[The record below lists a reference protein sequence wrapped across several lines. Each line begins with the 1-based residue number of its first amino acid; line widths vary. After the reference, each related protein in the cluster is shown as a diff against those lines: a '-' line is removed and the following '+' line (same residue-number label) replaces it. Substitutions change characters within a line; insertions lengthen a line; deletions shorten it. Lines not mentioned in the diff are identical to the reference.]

1 MLYDVDF
8 IALIRDAVM
17 NENWVCVCVCVP
29 LSIHLSLPPLCVCL
43 SQCLPVSLC
52 HCLSFSVCLCVS
64 LSISLSLFVSLYLS
78 FSLCCTYIQFTQDE
92 GISSISSTEI
102 KIWLLDCQSTKFVF
116 FLLYYASFL
125 FLPLLHITALIFF
138 SQSGNSHLVCCYLYN
153 SIFSSH
159 EVWTNSSSF

>member
-8 IALIRDAVM
+8 IALIRDTVM

-64 LSISLSLFVSLYLS
+64 LSPFLCLCLSLFICL
-78 FSLCCTYIQFTQDE
+78 SLCVVHT
-92 GISSISSTEI
+92 
-102 KIWLLDCQSTKFVF
+102 
-116 FLLYYASFL
+116 
-125 FLPLLHITALIFF
+125 
-138 SQSGNSHLVCCYLYN
+138 
-153 SIFSSH
+153 
-159 EVWTNSSSF
+159 SSSLRMKALAQYLQQRSKYGCWIVSQPSLFSFYSTMHHSSSYLFFILQL